1 MRWRTTSQPMQL
13 SPDELAAVAET
24 TAASGDQDDAADY
37 HDGTPW
43 GGTAWWER
51 AEADEDSDGM

>member
-1 MRWRTTSQPMQL
+1 MWWRTTSQPVQL
-13 SPDELAAVAET
+13 TPAELQAVAEN
-24 TAASGDQDDAADY
+24 TAATGDQDDAADY

-51 AEADEDSDGM
+51 AAADDDADGM

>member
-1 MRWRTTSQPMQL
+1 MWWKTTSQTAQL
-13 SPDELAAVAET
+13 TPTELAAVAET
-24 TAASGDQDDAADY
+24 TAATGDQDDADDY

-51 AEADEDSDGM
+51 ADEDSDGM

>member
-1 MRWRTTSQPMQL
+1 MQL
-13 SPDELAAVAET
+13 SPAELAAIAAD
-24 TAASGDQDDAADY
+24 TAADADQGDAADY

-51 AEADEDSDGM
+51 AAADEDSDGM